1 MTGPGPRR
9 RPPGRSEVI
18 AILAVMGDRVPDE
31 VTEEIGSLE
40 MAWLIS
46 QVEERYATTL
56 ELDDDALRQM
66 TTVSGAVATIH
77 QMLAGTEDG

>member
-1 MTGPGPRR
+1 
-9 RPPGRSEVI
+9 
-18 AILAVMGDRVPDE
+18 MGDRVPDE

>member
-1 MTGPGPRR
+1 VNGPGRQ
-9 RPPGRSEVI
+9 PPGRSEVI
-18 AILAVMGDRVPDE
+18 AILAAMGNRAPDE

-56 ELDDDALRQM
+56 ELDDDVLRQM
-66 TTVSGAVATIH
+66 KTVSGAVATIH
-77 QMLAGTEDG
+77 QMLAGTADG